1 MRDIFVGIES
11 IINQSSLGLIINHRF
26 IGDNL
31 LSSRTLSQ
39 NCTYSLYL
47 YTELLAVKNWDA
59 GIRDVLLQ
67 LLFSIIRGSQNITY
81 PLCTLVRTQKSCLPT
96 CLSSTF
102 HVPSLRNFF
111 FCHHFFPISLFTFP
125 FSIFRLTDWFCFP
138 LSSISPKIH
147 VAGQGRCNIQYTSR
161 YLHIT

>member
-1 MRDIFVGIES
+1 MGDIFVGIES
-11 IINQSSLGLIINHRF
+11 IINQSLLGLIINHRF

-47 YTELLAVKNWDA
+47 YWTFSSKKLRC
-59 GIRDVLLQ
+59 RDVLLQ

-147 VAGQGRCNIQYTSR
+147 VAGQGRCNIQYT
-161 YLHIT
+161 